1 MNKIFRKPFSRIFIV
16 TLIMISFAANAPSQA
31 HSCPMMQQHKDHKD
45 HHAGVNE
52 RGDKAMGFSHEKTT
66 HHFTL
71 LKDGGAI
78 EVLANADKDS
88 ASREQIQMHLGHI
101 AKAFADGDFN
111 LPMFIHDQT
120 PPGVEVMKTRKAKIS
135 YQYEERD
142 NGARVR
148 ISTTDKQALAA
159 IHDFLRFQ
167 IKDHQTGDSLE
178 VSNK

>member
-1 MNKIFRKPFSRIFIV
+1 MNKFSRRLF
-16 TLIMISFAANAPSQA
+16 LIIITIAFATFSFVANAASQG
-31 HSCPMMQQHKDHKD
+31 HTCPMMQQHQDHKD

-78 EVLANADKDS
+78 EVSANEAGDS
-88 ASREQIQMHLGHI
+88 DSRELIRMHLTHI
-101 AKAFADGDFN
+101 VRAFSEGDFN

-120 PPGVEVMKTRKAKIS
+120 PPGVEVMKARRAKIT
-135 YQYEERD
+135 YKFEDREQ
-142 NGARVR
+142 GARVR
-148 ISTTDKQALAA
+148 ISTADKQALAA

-167 IKDHQTGDSLE
+167 ISDHQTGDSLKI
-178 VSNK
+178 SNR